1 MPPYT
6 GPWDGS
12 IVVHELP
19 SPREEVAWAAGE
31 IRALVRQGRVRYRD
45 IVVTARSM
53 DPYWEQL
60 EGVFAQYDI
69 PLFQADK
76 TDLLQKPLFTLIT
89 AALDAVNGGYL
100 YEDMFRYL
108 KTGLAGLSLPECDQ
122 LENYVLTW
130 DIWGSRWTGAGGWTR
145 HPGGYHQRFYA
156 PGRGDAGDPQCP
168 PPAGDPSLWNG
179 CGRTPA
185 APSENRCSPSTS
197 FWRRF
202 MPRSIWRREARR
214 CCTRVSRSWPGN
226 TANCGRFFAGPWSSA
241 RRCWG
246 RWRQSLPIF
255 PGCCASFCPNTRW
268 GPFPPPWTG

>member
-1 MPPYT
+1 
-6 GPWDGS
+6 
-12 IVVHELP
+12 
-19 SPREEVAWAAGE
+19 
-31 IRALVRQGRVRYRD
+31 
-45 IVVTARSM
+45 M

-145 HPGGYHQRFYA
+145 HPGGYHQRFTPQDEETLETLNALRLRVIQPLERLRKNAGGTIGEQVLALYQFLEEIHA
-156 PGRGDAGDPQCP
+156 PEH
-168 PPAGDPSLWNG
+168 L
-179 CGRTPA
+179 
-185 APSENRCSPSTS
+185 
-197 FWRRF
+197 
-202 MPRSIWRREARR
+202 EAR
-214 CCTRVSRSWPGN
+214 SAALLHQGEPELAGN

-246 RWRQSLPIF
+246 RWRQRLPIF

>member
-1 MPPYT
+1 MPSYT

-108 KTGLAGLSLPECDQ
+108 KTGLAGLSLPECGPAGE
-122 LENYVLTW
+122 LCSHL
-130 DIWGSRWTGAGGWTR
+130 GHLGAAAGPGAGGWNASTPGDTISGLRPRTR
-145 HPGGYHQRFYA
+145 R
-156 PGRGDAGDPQCP
+156 
-168 PPAGDPSLWNG
+168 
-179 CGRTPA
+179 
-185 APSENRCSPSTS
+185 
-197 FWRRF
+197 
-202 MPRSIWRREARR
+202 
-214 CCTRVSRSWPGN
+214 
-226 TANCGRFFAGPWSSA
+226 
-241 RRCWG
+241 
-246 RWRQSLPIF
+246 RWRPSMPSAC
-255 PGCCASFCPNTRW
+255 G
-268 GPFPPPWTG
+268 